1 MKKGRARPLAGFT
14 IIELLLYMGLF
25 SILITI
31 IGGLFFSI
39 LQLRLEAET
48 VSSVQQD
55 SNFIIGRLKYDLNGA
70 TGVTSPASP
79 GQTATV
85 LTFVKSATT
94 YTYTLSGTDLLLAVS
109 GQPPVSLNGYNT
121 QVLAFNVTRL
131 GNPGGFPYLNISF
144 TLSGKSVFINQ
155 QPETKIFTTGISLR

>member
-1 MKKGRARPLAGFT
+1 MKKGFT

-55 SNFIIGRLKYDLNGA
+55 SNFMIERLRYDLNGA
-70 TGVTSPASP
+70 TGITSPASP
-79 GQTATV
+79 GQTASV
-85 LTFVKSATT
+85 LTFVKSGTT
-94 YTYTLSGTDLLLAVS
+94 YNYTLSGGTDLLLTIG
-109 GQPPVSLNGYNT
+109 GQPAVSLNGYNT

-131 GNPGGFPYLNISF
+131 GDPGGFPYLNISF

-155 QPETKIFTTGISLR
+155 QPETRIFTTGISLR